1 VKQLSYLCDVDGR
14 DRESSPA
21 VQAIRYFF
29 LRGTFRETK
38 ETYRFPGADLK
49 PVGGG
54 GVSQGD

>member
-1 VKQLSYLCDVDGR
+1 MKQLSYLCDVDGR
-14 DRESSPA
+14 VRESRPV

-29 LRGTFRETK
+29 LRDTFRETK
-38 ETYRFPGADLK
+38 ETYRFPGVDLK